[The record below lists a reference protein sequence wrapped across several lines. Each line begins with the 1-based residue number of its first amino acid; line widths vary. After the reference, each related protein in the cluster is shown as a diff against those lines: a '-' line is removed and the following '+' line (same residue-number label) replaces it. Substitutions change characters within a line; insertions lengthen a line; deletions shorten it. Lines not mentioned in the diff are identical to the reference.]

1 MGYFNE
7 FPHTRWYDGDLG
19 WLIKIYK
26 ELLERYINNNEY
38 LKEIYQKIENVTE
51 EQLKEWLEDGTLAN
65 IMLMLGAVI
74 RVYETSEELMQA
86 NNLTEGLI
94 VYTSGYTVIG
104 DGGGAIFKIVSEEDN
119 NYYQLQLQE
128 GKYANILNTIITPEM
143 IGCKCDGV
151 SDDTELFQKLIDFV
165 STKKF
170 NYSIKLLHNIAITNI
185 TINDWIKID
194 FNNVNIVLIG
204 NSGIGVDI
212 NPSYNFVLTTQQ
224 NIQNGF
230 GNQLFE
236 NISINGN
243 ERAGYDY
250 ILRVASRDTYFNS
263 IHVYNAYSNGMQVDE
278 YDGMVFPEIMI
289 RGLNTNNTMNLVG
302 LTIDREDSYYE
313 KIEVA
318 FFQTL
323 IDINVNI
330 STPIGFIH
338 VWNDN
343 TYTTKSIGL
352 DITSGAGNSIDN
364 LILDTL
370 TYGFFG
376 NNQYN
381 VGFPMLINHC
391 RMFNTNEGGMLLYNV
406 TANTTQNMIFNA
418 LTIDEGLS
426 NNEFLGTINNCAL
439 SLIKDAE
446 LYTFSNYSTGIYFNK
461 IGNTL
466 KSTYNTRVITTSSA
480 GTTINLGSFTRSILA
495 TKIKPLLCL
504 GTVILTQGTTQYIG
518 VASCEYGT
526 NNIILYFDVSV
537 PANTYNA
544 RFDLDIPIST
554 W

>member
-7 FPHTRWYDGDLG
+7 FPHTRNYDGDLG
-19 WLIKIYK
+19 YLIKMYK
-26 ELLERYINNNEY
+26 KLVALYKSNNEY
-38 LKEIYQKIENVTE
+38 LDEINQKIEDMTE
-51 EQLKEWLEDGTLAN
+51 EQLQEWLEDGTLAN
-65 IMLMLGAVI
+65 IMLQLGAVI
-74 RVYETSEELMQA
+74 RVYPTTTELLTA
-86 NNLTEGLI
+86 TNLTAGLI
-94 VYTSGYTVIG
+94 VYTGGYSTIG
-104 DGGGAIFKIVSEEDN
+104 DGGSAFFEIVDSVN
-119 NYYQLQLQE
+119 SNYYQLKLQE
-128 GKYANILNTIITPEM
+128 NKYANILNTTLTPEM
-143 IGCKCDGV
+143 IGCKCDGTT
-151 SDDTELFQKLIDFV
+151 DDTTLFQNLINFV
-165 STKKF
+165 SSKKF
-170 NYSIKLLHNIAITNI
+170 DYSIKLLHNIAITNI

-204 NSGIGVDI
+204 DSGIGVDI
-212 NPSYNFVLTTQQ
+212 NPSYNFLLTTQQ

-230 GNQLFE
+230 GNQLFQ

-289 RGLNTNNTMNLVG
+289 RGLNTNNSMNLVG
-302 LTIDREDSYYE
+302 LTIDREDTYFE

-318 FFQTL
+318 YFQTL
-323 IDINVNI
+323 IDINVTI
-330 STPIGFIH
+330 STPIGFVH

-352 DITSGAGNSIDN
+352 DITTGAGNSIDN
-364 LILDTL
+364 LILDSL

-391 RMFNTNEGGMLLYNV
+391 RMFNTNDGGMLLYNV
-406 TANTTQNMIFNA
+406 TSNTTQNMVFNT
-418 LTIDEGLS
+418 LTIDGGLS
-426 NNEFLGTINNCAL
+426 NNEFLGTINNCPL
-439 SLIKDAE
+439 SLIKDSE
-446 LYTFSNYSTGIYFNK
+446 LYTFSNYTTGIYFNK
-461 IGNTL
+461 IGNSL

-480 GTTINLGSFTRSILA
+480 GTTINLGSFTRTIIA
-495 TKIKPLLCL
+495 NKIKPLLCL
-504 GTVILTQGTTQYIG
+504 GTVILTQGTTQYMG

-544 RFDLDIPIST
+544 RFDLNIPIST